1 MREVFGELL
10 VPVVKDMPFMESVNL
25 DVAGR
30 YSDYVLSGGT
40 AAYKGDIDWAVID
53 GFRLRGG
60 YERAIRAP
68 AVSELFSGNSTYYAT
83 ISSLNSAGASD
94 PCDVGLPYIHGANGA
109 QINALCAAQGMPSS
123 VAGTYTNSDPQ
134 VAAVAKGNTALKPER
149 ADTFTGGAVYQPTW
163 DTPWLQN
170 ASISVDYYN
179 IRLKN
184 AISEISL
191 NTIVDSCFNLNGG
204 NPTYAASNYFCSL
217 LNRSPVTGVLANSS
231 TPYENLGQDKTSGV
245 DIEAD
250 WLTDI
255 GEATGWGPDAG
266 TMSVDFVGSYLN
278 DFKQQTLPGGSFQ
291 EQGGTDIN
299 NTGGPYPTWRT
310 NTTFTYH
317 NWGADIGLRWR
328 FIGGMRDSSIITNPA
343 SIIMGQHPLSYFDLN
358 LGYTLKETDTR
369 LSLVVSNLFATDPQE
384 VGGIPGNTIAGLY
397 SPLGRLYLLTLDQKF

>member
-1 MREVFGELL
+1 M
-10 VPVVKDMPFMESVNL
+10 
-25 DVAGR
+25 
-30 YSDYVLSGGT
+30 
-40 AAYKGDIDWAVID
+40 
-53 GFRLRGG
+53 
-60 YERAIRAP
+60 
-68 AVSELFSGNSTYYAT
+68 
-83 ISSLNSAGASD
+83 
-94 PCDVGLPYIHGANGA
+94 GLPYIHGANGA

-123 VAGTYTNSDPQ
+123 DRGDLYQQRPAGCRRRLGQYGPQ
-134 VAAVAKGNTALKPER
+134 AGKGGHVHGRRRLSADLGHALAAERLDFGGLLQYPVEERDLGNRFEYDR
-149 ADTFTGGAVYQPTW
+149 
-163 DTPWLQN
+163 
-170 ASISVDYYN
+170 
-179 IRLKN
+179 
-184 AISEISL
+184 
-191 NTIVDSCFNLNGG
+191 DSCFNLNGG

-231 TPYENLGQDKTSGV
+231 APYENLGQDKTSGV